1 MYPITVTTQYQSF
14 VSEYEIDDQRRNEI
28 YVESFE

>member
-1 MYPITVTTQYQSF
+1 MYLIKITQYQSF

>member
-1 MYPITVTTQYQSF
+1 MYLIKITTQYQSF